1 MRSTSPNDQ
10 YEIEAA
16 KKDTITEIINETGV
30 IKPRGITDVYS
41 SATGIVEEVNIAN
54 GDTVQKGQKLMV
66 VKSTA
71 SEQERQSASAN
82 YLAAQANLNA
92 AQATANTLRAD
103 MYTKWKLFTDLAS
116 NDTYE
121 TSEGIPKNNERLS
134 SEFQAMQD
142 TWAAAEKRYKDQQ
155 TAIAAAQAQA
165 AATRLA
171 YQSTHDATIY
181 APTNG
186 IVANLSVAPGDS
198 ITALS
203 GVLPVSS
210 SSQGITSIRPA
221 LSVTKDELL
230 EMIVQIGQTDISKIQ
245 QDQTVTIYPDA
256 QKTKEYTGK
265 VARVD
270 SIGSN
275 VGGVVKYNVYIELT
289 EDNTNLKSGMTGDID
304 IQTAQLDDVLTVP
317 NSAVR
322 PYKGGRAVRVIK
334 KGQKEP
340 EFIPVEIG
348 LRGKERTQIIQG
360 IDEGQEIIVSVKN
373 EAKKN
378 SGFLF

>member
-1 MRSTSPNDQ
+1 
-10 YEIEAA
+10 
-16 KKDTITEIINETGV
+16 
-30 IKPRGITDVYS
+30 
-41 SATGIVEEVNIAN
+41 
-54 GDTVQKGQKLMV
+54 
-66 VKSTA
+66 
-71 SEQERQSASAN
+71 
-82 YLAAQANLNA
+82 
-92 AQATANTLRAD
+92 
-103 MYTKWKLFTDLAS
+103 MYTKWKLFTDLAT

-121 TSEGIPKNNERLS
+121 TSQGAPKNDERLS

-142 TWAAAEKRYKDQQ
+142 TWAAAEKKYKDQQ
-155 TAIAAAQAQA
+155 TAIAAAQAQVA
-165 AATRLA
+165 STRLA
-171 YQSTHDATIY
+171 YQSTQDATVT
-181 APTNG
+181 APTDG

-203 GVLPVSS
+203 GILPVSA

-221 LSVTKDELL
+221 LSLTKDERM
-230 EMIVQIGQTDISKIQ
+230 EMIVQLGQTDISKVEEG
-245 QDQTVTIYPDA
+245 QTVIVYPDA
-256 QKTKEYTGK
+256 QKTKEYKGTI
-265 VARVD
+265 ARVD

-275 VGGVVKYNVYIELT
+275 IGGVVKYNVYVELAG
-289 EDNTNLKSGMTGDID
+289 ENNNLKSGMTGDVD
-304 IQTAQLDDVLTVP
+304 IETTRIENVVTVP
-317 NSAVR
+317 NAAVR
-322 PYKGGRAVRVIK
+322 PYKGGKAVRVIK